1 MLNYFSL
8 SSLLGLGRKK
18 MAEIKVET
26 GHHHSPLIVSDSGNI
41 SDQQKQQRPKRVAS
55 LDIFRGL
62 TVALMILVDD
72 AGGDWPVIG
81 HAPWNGCNLADFV
94 MPFFLF
100 IVGISISLSLKRI
113 SSRIEAVKKV
123 ILRTLKLLFWGI
135 LLQGGYSHAP
145 DKLTYGVDVK
155 MIRWCGILQRI
166 AFAYLVVAL
175 VEIFTKDANDTM
187 DRSPGQ
193 FSVFKLYYMHWL
205 VGACVLIIYLALLYG
220 TYVPDWQ
227 FTVHDKDSADYGK
240 VFNVTCGVRGKLD
253 PPCNAVGYIDRQVL
267 GINHI
272 YHHPAWRRSKACTQD
287 SPYEGPL
294 QNDAPSWC
302 HAPFEPEGILSSISA
317 ILSTIIGVHFGHV
330 LIHLK
335 GHLARLKHWGIMGL
349 ALLVFGPTLHL
360 MHAIP
365 LNKQLYT
372 FSYVCVTSGA
382 AALVFSAIYALV
394 DIWDLKYLFLPLEW
408 IGMNAM
414 LVYVMAAEGIFAG
427 FINGWY
433 YDDPH
438 NTLVING
445 SEHPSRPCLSNATH
459 VGRFQGK
466 DGRLGATALRT
477 ARGGVIRGKLDPL
490 CYVMQTKDVFIVKSF
505 LGELLYL
512 ELFLFREIKDLC
524 SCVVIGIWDYL
535 KSQGGVGP
543 PVAISFS

>member
-1 MLNYFSL
+1 
-8 SSLLGLGRKK
+8 

-26 GHHHSPLIVSDSGNI
+26 SHHHYPLIVSDSGNI
-41 SDQQKQQRPKRVAS
+41 SDQQKKQQRPKRVAS

-227 FTVHDKDSADYGK
+227 FTIHDKDSADYGK

-349 ALLVFGPTLHL
+349 ALLCFWTYSTSN
-360 MHAIP
+360 AC
-365 LNKQLYT
+365 
-372 FSYVCVTSGA
+372 YVCVTSGA

-394 DIWDLKYLFLPLEW
+394 DVWDLKYLFLPLEW

-414 LVYVMAAEGIFAG
+414 LVYVMAAEGIIAG

-438 NTLVING
+438 N
-445 SEHPSRPCLSNATH
+445 
-459 VGRFQGK
+459 QG
-466 DGRLGATALRT
+466 T
-477 ARGGVIRGKLDPL
+477 
-490 CYVMQTKDVFIVKSF
+490 
-505 LGELLYL
+505 
-512 ELFLFREIKDLC
+512 
-524 SCVVIGIWDYL
+524 
-535 KSQGGVGP
+535 
-543 PVAISFS
+543 